1 MKSIKTKIVLLFI
14 SLVVNGLSYTSSASH
29 LAGGEITYQWL
40 QGNTY
45 QFTLNLYRDCQGIP
59 APGSA
64 SLNFQGCGVSG
75 SIILGISGSPV
86 LVTPL
91 CPSAV
96 SQSSCNGGTLFSIQ
110 RITYTGVYTLPFACS
125 SWIFSYN
132 DCCRSSNSN
141 LASSGYDIY
150 YKAILNNLSVPFNN
164 SVEFVSLA
172 TNIVPVNATSIL
184 GWNAHDADGD
194 SLVFELAPALQGANQ
209 QVIYQAPFTYSQPLA
224 ASQPTVLDS
233 QTGYLS
239 ITPST
244 FQNAVVCMKVTEY
257 RNSVM
262 VGVTY
267 RDLQITVIS
276 GGNSLPSLSGING
289 TTNYNTFICVGD
301 TLSFTLTATDPDT
314 GQVPVIN
321 ADMLG
326 TNASFTSG
334 GNPSVGTFTWV
345 PDSSD
350 ISAQAYVFPFTVVD
364 GSCSYMGLQSHAITV
379 YVSAC
384 NSNNVWPGDV
394 NYDGV
399 ANAYDVLNLG
409 LAYGDSGS
417 VRPNASLQYYAQP
430 AVDWNASFPSGINH
444 KHADTDGN
452 GFVDWND
459 TLAIGLNYGIT
470 HPLRI
475 PMQTMMPSADLAIT
489 ASQDTIGTSMPV
501 DLFVSIASPIDS
513 VSGLAFRIQL
523 DTSLVKINQTT
534 IDYAGSL
541 FGNVGV
547 DVIKLDRVISS
558 NGTIEVGISRNDHTN
573 ISGMGQVV
581 RIGIVTTDNVSGKT
595 TLYAD
600 PMDIEGVSAAGTP
613 EVLSPIGTVVLID
626 PAYTGMPTIQDQSQL
641 LVAPIPSSTSVMVAL
656 KDLEGSIPYEI
667 ADVQGRLISS
677 GTLHQGANML
687 DISSFHN
694 GCYHL
699 KVVTNKGIMIRKIIK
714 I

>member
-1 MKSIKTKIVLLFI
+1 M
-14 SLVVNGLSYTSSASH
+14 
-29 LAGGEITYQWL
+29 AGGEITYQWL

-45 QFTLNLYRDCQGIP
+45 QFTLSLYRDCQGIQ

-75 SIILGISGSPV
+75 SISLSIAGSPV

-91 CPSAV
+91 CASAV
-96 SQSSCNGGTLFSIQ
+96 SQSSCNGGNLFSIQ

-125 SWIFSYN
+125 SWVFAYD
-132 DCCRSSNSN
+132 DCCRNSNSN
-141 LASSGYDIY
+141 LAGGYDIY

-164 SVEFVSLA
+164 SVEFASLA
-172 TNIVPVNATSIL
+172 TNTIPVNTTSVL

-194 SLVFELAPALQGANQ
+194 SLVFELAPAWQGANQ
-209 QVIYQAPFTYSQPLA
+209 QVVYQAPFTYNQPLA
-224 ASQPTVLDS
+224 ASQPTLLDS
-233 QTGYLS
+233 QTGNISL
-239 ITPST
+239 TPST

-257 RNSVM
+257 RNSVI

-276 GGNSLPSLSGING
+276 GGNSLPSLTGING
-289 TTNYNTFICVGD
+289 GANYSTYVCVGD
-301 TLSFTLTATDPDT
+301 TLSFNLFASDPDT

-326 TNASFTSG
+326 TSASFTSG

-350 ISAQAYVFPFTVVD
+350 ISSQAYVFPFTVVD
-364 GSCSYMGLQSHAITV
+364 GNCSYMGLQSYAFTV

-384 NSNNVWPGDV
+384 NSNNVWPGDI

-399 ANAYDVLNLG
+399 ANAYDVLSLG
-409 LAYGDSGS
+409 LAYGDTGS
-417 VRPNASLQYYAQP
+417 VRPNASTQYFAQP
-430 AVDWNASFPSGINH
+430 ATDWSSSLPSGINH

-452 GFVDWND
+452 GVVDWND

-475 PMQTMMPSADLAIT
+475 PMQAMIPSADLAIT

-523 DTSLVKINQTT
+523 DTSLVNINQTT
-534 IDYAGSL
+534 IDYAGSV
-541 FGNVGV
+541 FGILGV
-547 DVIKLDRVISS
+547 DVIKVDRVISS
-558 NGTIEVGISRNDHTN
+558 NGTIEVGISRNDHAN

-600 PMDIEGVSAAGTP
+600 PMDIEGVTAAGTP

-626 PAYTGMPTIQDQSQL
+626 PAYTGLSNIQDQSQL
-641 LVAPIPSSTSVMVAL
+641 LVAPIPSSTSVMVSL
-656 KDLEGSIPYEI
+656 RDLEGSIPYEI

-677 GTLHQGANML
+677 GILHQGNNML
-687 DISSFHN
+687 DISSFQN

-699 KVVTNKGIMIRKIIK
+699 KVVSNKGILIRKIMK

>member
-1 MKSIKTKIVLLFI
+1 MKPIKRITFSMLI
-14 SLVVNGLSYTSSASH
+14 SLVIIILPSVSNASH

-45 QFTLNLYRDCQGIP
+45 RLTLNLYRDCQGIA
-59 APGSA
+59 APSSA
-64 SLNFQGCGVSG
+64 TLNFQGCGVSG
-75 SIILGISGSPV
+75 SINLTPSGSPV

-110 RITYTGVYTLPFACS
+110 RITYTGVHTLPFACS
-125 SWIFSYN
+125 SWVFSYD
-132 DCCRSSNSN
+132 DCCRSNNTN
-141 LASSGYDIY
+141 LASSFDIY
-150 YKAILNNLSVPFNN
+150 YKAILNNLSAPFNN
-164 SVEFVSLA
+164 SVEFASLA
-172 TNIVPVNATSIL
+172 TNTIPVNTTSVL

-194 SLVFELAPALQGANQ
+194 SLVFELAPALQGPNQ
-209 QVIYQAPFTYSQPLA
+209 QVVYQAPFTFSQPLA

-233 QTGYLS
+233 QTGNLTL
-239 ITPST
+239 TPST

-267 RDLQITVIS
+267 RDLQLTVIS
-276 GGNSLPSLSGING
+276 GGNALPSLSGING
-289 TTNYNTFICVGD
+289 TTNYNAFVCVGD
-301 TLSFTLTATDPDT
+301 TLSFNLTASDPDT
-314 GQVPVIN
+314 GQVPAIN

-326 TNASFTSG
+326 TTASFTTG
-334 GNPSVGTFTWV
+334 GNPSVGTFTWI

-350 ISAQAYVFPFTVVD
+350 ISSQAYVFPFTVVD
-364 GSCSYMGLQSHAITV
+364 GNCGYMGLQSYAITV

-394 NYDGV
+394 NYDGI
-399 ANAYDVLNLG
+399 ANAYDVLSIG
-409 LAYGDSGS
+409 LAYGDTGS
-417 VRPNASLQYYAQP
+417 VRPNASTQYYAQP
-430 AVDWNASFPSGINH
+430 AVDWTNSFPSGINH

-452 GFVDWND
+452 GLVDWND
-459 TLAIGLNYGIT
+459 TLAIGLNYGIA

-475 PMQTMMPSADLAIT
+475 PMQTMMPSADLSIT
-489 ASQDTIGTSMPV
+489 LSEDTIGTSMPV
-501 DLFVSIASPIDS
+501 DLFVSISSPIDS

-523 DTSLVKINQTT
+523 DTALVKINQTT
-534 IDYAGSL
+534 IDYAGSI

-547 DVIKLDRVISS
+547 DVIKVDRIISS
-558 NGTIEVGISRNDHTN
+558 NGTIEVGLSRNDHAN

-600 PMDIEGVSAAGTP
+600 PMDIEGVTADGTS
-613 EVLSPIGTVVLID
+613 ESFSPIGTALLID
-626 PAYTGMPTIQDQSQL
+626 PAFTGLTTMDSQSQL
-641 LVAPIPSSTSVMVAL
+641 MVAPIPAKASVMVTL
-656 KDLEGSIPYEI
+656 KDLDGLNPYEI
-667 ADVQGRLISS
+667 TDVQGRLVTK
-677 GTLHQGANML
+677 GLLLEGANIL
-687 DISSFHN
+687 DISSFQN

-699 KVVTNKGIMIRKIIK
+699 KVITEKGILIRKIMK